1 MEQVSTIIECK
12 TLVKYEALYKLLY
25 DILSIGESFYGESIA
40 RFGGLM

>member
-25 DILSIGESFYGESIA
+25 DILFIGESFMEKALLDLGS
-40 RFGGLM
+40 